1 MKNVVEIKIDEI
13 KPNRSQPRLSF
24 YEDSLKELAN
34 SIDENGLLQPI
45 VVRKMDDGYE
55 LIAGERRYR
64 AHKMLNKEYIDAI
77 VIDKNDDESADLALI
92 ENMQREELSSI
103 EEAKA
108 MQHILNERKITQ
120 AELAHRLGY
129 TQSTVANK
137 LRLLK
142 LSNNIKEAIAKGD
155 LSERHARALL
165 KADEKN
171 REAIAEVII
180 ERDYTV
186 KETED
191 YIDELYNRYKK
202 EKGVSNNI
210 KIGINTIKQ
219 AYELC
224 RKSGLD
230 ASIQE
235 TDYEKE
241 VKIVIRFKK

>member
-1 MKNVVEIKIDEI
+1 MIIYGSEVSKRFKEEMKNEVSSLNRAPSLCVILVGDNPASLSYIRGKEKACNEIGI
-13 KPNRSQPRLSF
+13 KF
-24 YEDSLKELAN
+24 
-34 SIDENGLLQPI
+34 
-45 VVRKMDDGYE
+45 
-55 LIAGERRYR
+55 
-64 AHKMLNKEYIDAI
+64 
-77 VIDKNDDESADLALI
+77 
-92 ENMQREELSSI
+92 
-103 EEAKA
+103 
-108 MQHILNERKITQ
+108 T
-120 AELAHRLGY
+120 
-129 TQSTVANK
+129 
-137 LRLLK
+137 
-142 LSNNIKEAIAKGD
+142 
-155 LSERHARALL
+155 LL
-165 KADEKN
+165 KADEKD